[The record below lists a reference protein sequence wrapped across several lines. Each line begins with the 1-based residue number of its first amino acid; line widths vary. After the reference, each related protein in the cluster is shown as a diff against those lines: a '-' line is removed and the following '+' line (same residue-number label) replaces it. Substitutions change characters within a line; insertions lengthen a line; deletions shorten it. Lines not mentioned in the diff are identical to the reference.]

1 MVKKIDPEILMGFIE
16 EAKSYL
22 PTILDCI
29 DTFKHDPDQLDAL
42 EEAHRLF
49 HSIKGAASMV
59 GLSALS
65 HVAYFAEEALEE
77 IAAGQLEFT
86 PDTTT
91 VFLLTV
97 SQVESYLDGILSGTL
112 DDQAILVEVVKSF
125 RRLKHLPPSGDEA
138 AIETLVT
145 HSQPSPVEPQSQPV
159 MAVKPPVEEHK
170 TLEIKPVVI
179 STARRTDHIDEA
191 SLELREAFLE
201 EADEHLQ
208 NITRVLRLLEKD
220 ASNKGWQQEIRR
232 SVHTLKG
239 AAGMVGFQTV
249 SRLAHRMEDLLDAVY
264 EDDLELTTEII
275 ALIFVT
281 TDTLEDLLHKGSA
294 EVRERAED
302 LYQRFAAFLGTEL
315 ADMEPVSGGTRLEP
329 LGQESMI
336 DLAGMIPERRREADQ
351 SKEDE
356 QADLQ
361 RQPSQV
367 VRVPIERL
375 DELVRLVSE
384 LIVSRSTFEQYFRKL
399 NHEVDELR
407 LSVGRSQR
415 IANRFDTEYEVSALG
430 KGMASLVNVAAV
442 GAGNGFTI
450 SASPVKQ
457 THGFDELEFDRYTEF
472 HLLTRELSEN
482 TGDINAVSNELHNT
496 IGDFDSYL
504 NGLNRL
510 TSEVQDK
517 LMRLR
522 MVPVGS
528 LTARLHRTVRV
539 TAEHQAKLAKLTVEG
554 EQVELDKTVLE
565 EIADPLLHILRNAVD
580 HGIEPPALR
589 QALGKPKIGHIRVRA
604 FYEATQVV
612 IQVSDDGGGIE
623 PEVIRAAAVRRGH
636 ISEPEAAHLTD
647 EEIYSFLFL
656 PGFSTASEVSE
667 ISGRG
672 VGMDIVKETVT
683 RMKGTVAIH
692 SVPGQGMTLT
702 IRLPMTLAILR
713 VILVKASTET
723 FAIPLA
729 PVTRILRIEKDD
741 IEHIGQKEV
750 IRVEG
755 EVYPL
760 LQLGTVLNLKQP
772 ADETLRR
779 VPVLILNLG
788 SQQIAVAVDQ
798 LLEAREVVV
807 KSMGNLLQR
816 VPGVAGA
823 TLMGDGSVVLILNP
837 NELVRTT
844 TQPEI
849 QPRSVVRT
857 PAKTREALR
866 VLIVDDSV
874 SVRRVLSNFVRNQG
888 WTPTEARDGLEAL
901 ELLQSG
907 TINPDVVLL
916 DIEMPRMDGY
926 ELTATVR
933 SNNALKHIPIVMLT
947 SRAGE
952 KHRRKAMDVGATDYL
967 VKPYQE
973 EVLLG
978 VMRRLTQ

>member
-1 MVKKIDPEILMGFIE
+1 MVKKIDPEILMGFVE
-16 EAKSYL
+16 EARSYL

-65 HVAYFAEEALEE
+65 HIAYFAEEALEE

-86 PDTTT
+86 PETTT

-97 SQVESYLDGILSGTL
+97 SQVESYLDGMLSETL
-112 DDQAILVEVVKSF
+112 DERAILVEVVKGF
-125 RRLKHLPPSGDEA
+125 RRLKHLPDTDDA
-138 AIETLVT
+138 AAVERLVG
-145 HSQPSPVEPQSQPV
+145 SSPQPAPAPKPVV
-159 MAVKPPVEEHK
+159 AVKPPVEEHK
-170 TLEIKPVVI
+170 TLEVKPVI

-220 ASNKGWQQEIRR
+220 PSNKGWQQEIRR

-315 ADMEPVSGGTRLEP
+315 ADMEPVSGGNRLEP

-336 DLAGMIPERRREADQ
+336 DLAGMLPQRRADDQ
-351 SKEDE
+351 VTEEDRSE
-356 QADLQ
+356 NQ

-415 IANRFDTEYEVSALG
+415 IANRFETEYEVSALG
-430 KGMASLVNVAAV
+430 KGMASLVNVATV
-442 GAGNGFTI
+442 GVGNGVTL

-482 TGDINAVSNELHNT
+482 TGDINAVSSELHNT

-604 FYEATQVV
+604 TYEATQVV

-623 PEVIRAAAVRRGH
+623 PEVVRAAAVRRGH
-636 ISEPEAAHLTD
+636 ISEAEATHLTD

-683 RMKGTVAIH
+683 RMKGTVAIQ

-729 PVTRILRIEKDD
+729 PVTRILRIEKED
-741 IEHIGQKEV
+741 IEHIGQKPV

-760 LQLGTVLNLKQP
+760 LHLGAVLNLKHP

-798 LLEAREVVV
+798 LVEAREVVV

-816 VPGVAGA
+816 VPGIAGA

-837 NELVRTT
+837 NELVRDTT
-844 TQPEI
+844 RSEV
-849 QPRSVVRT
+849 QPRSVVRA
-857 PAKTREALR
+857 PAKVREALQ
-866 VLIVDDSV
+866 VMIVDDSV

-907 TINPDVVLL
+907 TVTPDIVLL

-926 ELTATVR
+926 ELTTTVR
-933 SNNALKHIPIVMLT
+933 SNSALKHIPIVMLT

-978 VMRRLTQ
+978 VIRRLTQ

>member
-29 DTFKHDPDQLDAL
+29 ETFKHDPDQLDAL

-86 PDTTT
+86 PEATT

-97 SQVESYLDGILSGTL
+97 SQIESYLDGMLSGTL
-112 DDQAILVEVVKSF
+112 DDHAILVEVVKSF
-125 RRLKHLPPSGDEA
+125 RRLKHLSPSGDEA

-145 HSQPSPVEPQSQPV
+145 HSQPSVEPSQPV
-159 MAVKPPVEEHK
+159 VAVKPPVEEHK
-170 TLEIKPVVI
+170 TLEVKPVII

-220 ASNKGWQQEIRR
+220 PTNKGWQQEIRR

-264 EDDLELTTEII
+264 EDDLELTPEII

-302 LYQRFAAFLGTEL
+302 LSQRFAAFLGTEL
-315 ADMEPVSGGTRLEP
+315 ANLEPVSGGNRLEP

-336 DLAGMIPERRREADQ
+336 DLAGMLPQRRAEDQAAEEEHPE
-351 SKEDE
+351 S
-356 QADLQ
+356 Q

-415 IANRFDTEYEVSALG
+415 IANRFETEYEVSALG

-442 GAGNGFTI
+442 GAGPGVTL

-482 TGDINAVSNELHNT
+482 TGDINAVSSELHNT

-604 FYEATQVV
+604 TYEATQVV

-623 PEVIRAAAVRRGH
+623 PDVVRAAAVRRGH
-636 ISEPEAAHLTD
+636 ISETEAAQLTD
-647 EEIYSFLFL
+647 DEIYSFLFL

-683 RMKGTVAIH
+683 RMKGTVAIQ

-729 PVTRILRIEKDD
+729 PVTRILRIEKED
-741 IEHIGQKEV
+741 IEYIGQKPV

-760 LQLGTVLNLKQP
+760 LHLGTVLNLKHP

-798 LLEAREVVV
+798 LVEAREVVV

-816 VPGVAGA
+816 VPGIAGA

-837 NELVRTT
+837 NELVRDTT
-844 TQPEI
+844 RSEA

-857 PAKTREALR
+857 PAKVREVLQ

-907 TINPDVVLL
+907 TVTPDIVLL

-926 ELTATVR
+926 ELTTTVR
-933 SNNALKHIPIVMLT
+933 SNAALKHIPIVMLT

>member
-29 DTFKHDPDQLDAL
+29 ETFKHDPDQLDAL

-86 PDTTT
+86 PDATT

-97 SQVESYLDGILSGTL
+97 SQVESYLDGMTSGTL

-138 AIETLVT
+138 AIETLVA
-145 HSQPSPVEPQSQPV
+145 HSQPSPVEPKSQPAV
-159 MAVKPPVEEHK
+159 PVKPPVEEHK
-170 TLEIKPVVI
+170 TLEFKPVI
-179 STARRTDHIDEA
+179 GTARSTDHLDEA

-220 ASNKGWQQEIRR
+220 PSNKGWQQEIRR

-264 EDDLELTTEII
+264 EDDLELTAEII

-315 ADMEPVSGGTRLEP
+315 ADMEPVSGGNRLEP

-336 DLAGMIPERRREADQ
+336 DLAGMLPQRRAEDQATDEDRPEN
-351 SKEDE
+351 
-356 QADLQ
+356 Q

-415 IANRFDTEYEVSALG
+415 IANRFETEYEVSALG
-430 KGMASLVNVAAV
+430 KGMASLVNVATV
-442 GAGNGFTI
+442 GAGHGVTL

-482 TGDINAVSNELHNT
+482 TGDINAVSSELHNT

-604 FYEATQVV
+604 TYEATQVV

-623 PEVIRAAAVRRGH
+623 PEVVRAAAVRRGH
-636 ISEPEAAHLTD
+636 ISEAEAAQLTD

-683 RMKGTVAIH
+683 RMKGTVAIQ

-741 IEHIGQKEV
+741 IEHIGQKPV

-760 LQLGTVLNLKQP
+760 LHLGTVLNLKHP

-779 VPVLILNLG
+779 IPVLILNLG

-807 KSMGNLLQR
+807 KSMGNLLQH
-816 VPGVAGA
+816 VPGIAGA

-837 NELVRTT
+837 NELVRGTAR
-844 TQPEI
+844 PEA

-857 PAKTREALR
+857 PVAVREALQ
-866 VLIVDDSV
+866 VMIVDDSV

-907 TINPDVVLL
+907 TVTPDIVLL

-933 SNNALKHIPIVMLT
+933 SNAALKHIPIVMLT

-978 VMRRLTQ
+978 VVRRLTQ